1 MPFEIP
7 VAGIIMRVR
16 RILSS
21 RTPTL
26 AAAAISLA
34 LAGCADPP
42 PRSLDPNVVSSLRTI
57 ALAVPPE
64 PRVGYSIVS
73 NSGLTAIALSM
84 TTGKP
89 ADPNSQRAVADVS
102 AHRKEF
108 NLAMLQQNLHL
119 GIDLQASLSR
129 SLEADGYKI
138 SATRVDQDKK
148 GDIILDNVKV
158 NADAILYALIIGAG
172 YSDGS

>member
-1 MPFEIP
+1 
-7 VAGIIMRVR
+7 
-16 RILSS
+16 
-21 RTPTL
+21 
-26 AAAAISLA
+26 
-34 LAGCADPP
+34 
-42 PRSLDPNVVSSLRTI
+42 
-57 ALAVPPE
+57 
-64 PRVGYSIVS
+64 
-73 NSGLTAIALSM
+73 
-84 TTGKP
+84 
-89 ADPNSQRAVADVS
+89 
-102 AHRKEF
+102 
-108 NLAMLQQNLHL
+108 MLQQNLHL